1 MLVAHGT
8 WHGGALCLWAERSGP
23 HTPAAGEAHPFATR
37 DFTGTSYEP
46 LVKGAMRIEL
56 AMALP
61 SRGDRPLP
69 SAELGPEP
77 FDGTPELRSWRVPAL
92 VLEPFPAMALLQ
104 AAEHS
109 GDVVPGSDLRFLCL
123 VADEAVRLAGR
134 GHVLPALL
142 REDGDLVARWRPVV
156 DEPARFR
163 DLARAMPAAC
173 RAAEG

>member
-23 HTPAAGEAHPFATR
+23 HAPAGRPSAPAGGSQAPAGEPHPFATR

-46 LVKGAMRIEL
+46 LVKGAMRVEL
-56 AMALP
+56 AIALP
-61 SRGDRPLP
+61 THGDHPLP

-77 FDGTPELRSWRVPAL
+77 IDGPPELRSWRVPAL

-134 GHVLPALL
+134 G
-142 REDGDLVARWRPVV
+142 
-156 DEPARFR
+156 
-163 DLARAMPAAC
+163 
-173 RAAEG
+173 